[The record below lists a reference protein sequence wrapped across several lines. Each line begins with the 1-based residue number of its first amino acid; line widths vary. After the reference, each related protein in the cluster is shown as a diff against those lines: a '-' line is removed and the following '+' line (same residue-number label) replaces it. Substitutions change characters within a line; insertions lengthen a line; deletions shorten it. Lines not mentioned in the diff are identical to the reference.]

1 MLVEDAG
8 TATASSGGDGEI
20 ELRAHRL
27 SEDDAKIAALARNDV
42 AGVRFAIRAVQQNK
56 LIRNICP
63 HQGLQR
69 GAERRHVSNCAFD
82 LRICKD
88 DLTGPHAP
96 PNSAFIHG
104 DDQIL
109 VSIAKTTSTN
119 AGGETAIVQIFRCT
133 TRKVDWLG

>member
-69 GAERRHVSNCAFD
+69 GAERRHVSNCAFE

-96 PNSAFIHG
+96 RNSAFVHG
-104 DDQIL
+104 DDQLCIDRPEL
-109 VSIAKTTSTN
+109 LRQTPRQNRDRAVFPMHLPARLI
-119 AGGETAIVQIFRCT
+119 G
-133 TRKVDWLG
+133 